1 LFAGYAFHP
10 DLPMD
15 AAAAVG
21 EVVAVRDTFLGS
33 KLAVAV
39 GSLLM
44 IPLVLAVRRRLVPG
58 RGSGLATVAAVLVT
72 VGMASNALSQATH
85 GYLLWFASAPTV
97 DQAAGAAVVEASVT
111 SQSLATLPVSFLSVP
126 VFAVGLLLL
135 AASLWR
141 AGSVPRWVPVAI
153 VLVDVA
159 AGAIG
164 VGLLMLV
171 VGAVAT
177 AAFGTALF
185 AAPRTFPVAT

>member
-1 LFAGYAFHP
+1 
-10 DLPMD
+10 
-15 AAAAVG
+15 
-21 EVVAVRDTFLGS
+21 
-33 KLAVAV
+33 
-39 GSLLM
+39 
-44 IPLVLAVRRRLVPG
+44 
-58 RGSGLATVAAVLVT
+58 
-72 VGMASNALSQATH
+72 
-85 GYLLWFASAPTV
+85 
-97 DQAAGAAVVEASVT
+97 
-111 SQSLATLPVSFLSVP
+111 VSFLSVP